1 MLSDKSYDM
10 AATIFFHKPLYLY
23 TVMSAIVVERIKSS
37 VYKIYKIYMIL
48 NHAILLQRSKLI
60 AVLSLIFVFTAM
72 DALLA
77 SQHRV
82 MAQQQQPQN
91 STIADVVS
99 RKEERGDSLSLNS
112 IFKQVENSVVQITRK
127 VPQPSSILP
136 RPESE
141 NASALG
147 SGFIYDNKGHIVTN
161 NHVIGDA
168 KIVDITLVD
177 GNRYTANVTG
187 TDIFNDIAV
196 IEIVENNL
204 TQQSPPLNPLIIGN
218 SSELEV
224 GEQVI
229 AIGNPFGL
237 VGTMTTGIVSQTGQI
252 IEDPETGFS
261 IPNAIQTDALIN
273 PGNSGGP
280 LLNMNGQVI
289 GMNTAGISGIGLAI
303 PSNAITRIVP
313 ELIEKGNYT
322 HPWLGLTVATLTSDL
337 AESVEGLER
346 NFKGVLVDSIVKN
359 GPADKAGVNGS
370 ITDQYGQK
378 HGGDIITAVDGHN
391 IIKIEDL
398 NSYLEEQK
406 KVGDKIT
413 LTIYRNGQFLDLE
426 TTLQERPSPLLYL
439 TEVPSSPVPP

>member
-1 MLSDKSYDM
+1 MIFSHAMLY
-10 AATIFFHKPLYLY
+10 
-23 TVMSAIVVERIKSS
+23 
-37 VYKIYKIYMIL
+37 
-48 NHAILLQRSKLI
+48 RSKLKI
-60 AVLSLIFVFTAM
+60 VLSIIFVFTTM
-72 DALLA
+72 NVLLI
-77 SQHRV
+77 SQHPV
-82 MAQQQQPQN
+82 MAQQQQQQN
-91 STIADVVS
+91 STVIDMASAKKDDES
-99 RKEERGDSLSLNS
+99 SLSLNS

-127 VPQPSSILP
+127 VPPISILP
-136 RPESE
+136 TPEPE
-141 NASALG
+141 NATALG
-147 SGFIYDNKGHIVTN
+147 SGFVYDNKGRIITN
-161 NHVIGDA
+161 NHVVGDA

-187 TDIFNDIAV
+187 TDIFSDIAV
-196 IEIVENNL
+196 LEIVENL
-204 TQQSPPLNPLIIGN
+204 TQRSPPLNPLIIGN

-237 VGTMTTGIVSQTGQI
+237 AGTMTTGIISNAERLLPIGGL
-252 IEDPETGFS
+252 GFS

-289 GMNTAGISGIGLAI
+289 GMNTATFISDTSGFSGIGLAI

-313 ELIEKGNYT
+313 ALIEKGNYT
-322 HPWLGLTVATLTSDL
+322 HPWLGLTAATLTSDL
-337 AESVEGLER
+337 AESVKGLET

-359 GPADKAGVNGS
+359 GPADKVGVNGS
-370 ITDQYGQK
+370 ITDQYGEK

-391 IIKIEDL
+391 VIQIEDFI
-398 NSYLEEQK
+398 SYLEEQK

-426 TTLQERPSPLLYL
+426 MTLQERPSPLLYL
-439 TEVPSSPVPP
+439 TEMPSPVPP

>member
-1 MLSDKSYDM
+1 M
-10 AATIFFHKPLYLY
+10 IF
-23 TVMSAIVVERIKSS
+23 
-37 VYKIYKIYMIL
+37 
-48 NHAILLQRSKLI
+48 NHTILLHRSKLI
-60 AVLSLIFVFTAM
+60 VLYVIFVFTAI
-72 DALLA
+72 DALLTF
-77 SQHRV
+77 QHPV
-82 MAQQQQPQN
+82 MAQQQQQQQQN
-91 STIADVVS
+91 STVADVVS
-99 RKEERGDSLSLNS
+99 AKEEEKGGDSLSLNS

-127 VPQPSSILP
+127 VPPSSILP
-136 RPESE
+136 IPESE

-147 SGFIYDNKGHIVTN
+147 SGFVYDNKGRIITN
-161 NHVIGDA
+161 NHVVGDA

-187 TDIFNDIAV
+187 TDIFSDIAV
-196 IEIVENNL
+196 IEIVENL

-237 VGTMTTGIVSQTGQI
+237 AGTMTTGIISNAERLLPIGGL
-252 IEDPETGFS
+252 GFS

-280 LLNMNGQVI
+280 LLNMKGQVI
-289 GMNTAGISGIGLAI
+289 GMNTAGLFGSGIGFAI

-313 ELIEKGNYT
+313 ALIEKGNYT
-322 HPWLGLTVATLTSDL
+322 HPWLGLTAATLTSDL

-346 NFKGVLVDSIVKN
+346 NFKGVLIDSIVKD
-359 GPADKAGVNGS
+359 GPADKGGVNGS
-370 ITDQYGQK
+370 ITDQYGEK
-378 HGGDIITAVDGHN
+378 HGGDIITAVDRRTV
-391 IIKIEDL
+391 IQIEDFI
-398 NSYLEEQK
+398 SYLEEQK

-426 TTLQERPSPLLYL
+426 MTLQERPSPLLYL
-439 TEVPSSPVPP
+439 TEVPSPVPP

>member
-1 MLSDKSYDM
+1 MKRSNQFNLTKESIVLFTFGLMFILYSALTDDYYATLHVQAQLS
-10 AATIFFHKPLYLY
+10 
-23 TVMSAIVVERIKSS
+23 
-37 VYKIYKIYMIL
+37 
-48 NHAILLQRSKLI
+48 
-60 AVLSLIFVFTAM
+60 
-72 DALLA
+72 
-77 SQHRV
+77 
-82 MAQQQQPQN
+82 QQQQQEQQN
-91 STIADVVS
+91 SIVLDVVS
-99 RKEERGDSLSLNS
+99 AKEEKGGDSLSLNN

-127 VPQPSSILP
+127 VPPPSSISP
-136 RPESE
+136 PSPESE
-141 NASALG
+141 NATALG
-147 SGFIYDNKGHIVTN
+147 SGFVYDNKGHIITN
-161 NHVIGDA
+161 NHVVGNA
-168 KIVDITLVD
+168 KIVDVTLVD
-177 GNRYTANVTG
+177 GNRYTANVIG

-196 IEIVENNL
+196 IEIVENL
-204 TQQSPPLNPLIIGN
+204 TQQSPPPSKPLMIGN

-237 VGTMTTGIVSQTGQI
+237 VGIMTTGIVSQTGQT
-252 IEDPETGFS
+252 IEDPESGVS

-313 ELIEKGNYT
+313 ALIEKGNYT

-337 AESVEGLER
+337 AESVGGLER
-346 NFKGVLVDSIVKN
+346 NFKGVLVDSIVRN
-359 GPADKAGVNGS
+359 GPADKGGVNGS
-370 ITDQYGQK
+370 ITDQYGEK

-391 IIKIEDL
+391 VIRTEDL
-398 NSYLEEQK
+398 VSYLEEHK

-413 LTIYRNGQFLDLE
+413 LTIYRNGQFIDLE
-426 TTLQERPSPLLYL
+426 TILQERPSPLLYL

>member
-1 MLSDKSYDM
+1 MIFSHAML
-10 AATIFFHKPLYLY
+10 H
-23 TVMSAIVVERIKSS
+23 
-37 VYKIYKIYMIL
+37 
-48 NHAILLQRSKLI
+48 RSKLKI
-60 AVLSLIFVFTAM
+60 VLSIIFVFTTINV
-72 DALLA
+72 LLI
-77 SQHRV
+77 SQHPV
-82 MAQQQQPQN
+82 MAQQQQQQN
-91 STIADVVS
+91 STVVDVIPAKDNES
-99 RKEERGDSLSLNS
+99 SLSLNS

-127 VPQPSSILP
+127 VPPSSILP
-136 RPESE
+136 PGPESE
-141 NASALG
+141 NATTLG
-147 SGFIYDNKGHIVTN
+147 SGFVYDNKGRIITN
-161 NHVIGDA
+161 NHVVGDA

-177 GNRYTANVTG
+177 GNRYTANVIG
-187 TDIFNDIAV
+187 TDIFSDIAV
-196 IEIVENNL
+196 IEIVENF

-237 VGTMTTGIVSQTGQI
+237 AGTMTTGIISNAERLLPIGGL
-252 IEDPETGFS
+252 GFS

-289 GMNTAGISGIGLAI
+289 GMNTATFISGTSGFSGIGLAI

-313 ELIEKGNYT
+313 ALIEKGNYT
-322 HPWLGLTVATLTSDL
+322 HPWLGFTAATLTSDL

-346 NFKGVLVDSIVKN
+346 NFKGVLVDSIVKD

-370 ITDQYGQK
+370 ITDQYGEK
-378 HGGDIITAVDGHN
+378 NGGDIITAIDGR
-391 IIKIEDL
+391 IINQNEDL
-398 NSYLEEQK
+398 ISYIAENK

-426 TTLQERPSPLLYL
+426 MTLQERPSPLLYL
-439 TEVPSSPVPP
+439 TEMPSPVPP

>member
-1 MLSDKSYDM
+1 M
-10 AATIFFHKPLYLY
+10 IF
-23 TVMSAIVVERIKSS
+23 
-37 VYKIYKIYMIL
+37 
-48 NHAILLQRSKLI
+48 NHAILLHKSKLI
-60 AVLSLIFVFTAM
+60 LLSTIFVFTAM
-72 DALLA
+72 YALLIF
-77 SQHRV
+77 QHPV
-82 MAQQQQPQN
+82 MAQQQQEQN
-91 STIADVVS
+91 STVLDVVS
-99 RKEERGDSLSLNS
+99 VKEEEKGGDSLSLNS

-127 VPQPSSILP
+127 VPPPSGILP
-136 RPESE
+136 PSPESE
-141 NASALG
+141 NATALG
-147 SGFIYDNKGHIVTN
+147 SGFVYDNKGHIITN
-161 NHVIGDA
+161 NHVVGDA

-187 TDIFNDIAV
+187 TDIFSDIAV

-204 TQQSPPLNPLIIGN
+204 TQSSPPPLKPLIIGN
-218 SSELEV
+218 SSGLEV

-237 VGTMTTGIVSQTGQI
+237 LGTMTTGIVSQTGQI

-261 IPNAIQTDALIN
+261 MPNAIQTDALIN

-313 ELIEKGNYT
+313 TLIEKGNYT
-322 HPWLGLTVATLTSDL
+322 HPWLGLTTATLTSDL

-346 NFKGVLVDSIVKN
+346 NFKGVLVDSIVKD
-359 GPADKAGVNGS
+359 GPADKVGVNGS
-370 ITDQYGQK
+370 ITDQYGEK
-378 HGGDIITAVDGHN
+378 HGGDIITAVDEHN
-391 IIKIEDL
+391 VIKIEDL
-398 NSYLEEQK
+398 ISYLEEKK

-426 TTLQERPSPLLYL
+426 ITLQERPSPLLYL
-439 TEVPSSPVPP
+439 TEVPSSPVP